1 MVDIRPPATILQFCA
16 TLETRRPED
25 KLREFVV
32 AYCLQDRALVV
43 YETRVPNSGFRGR
56 KFMQKQVLTNRKTGA
71 PYEPREIYVGARL
84 DLAGWIFV
92 LQEASEDALKVM
104 EAHSDVF
111 VKCDLSAL
119 LALVRERLAGRAP
132 QLLVEFQE
140 KGTKKRRR
148 VSLLDIQEVLGNF
161 GLTFA
166 DQEFLTIFRRY
177 QVGQSDQ
184 FDYEQFVRNLV

>member
-16 TLETRRPED
+16 TLESRRPED

-32 AYCLQDRALVV
+32 AYYLQDRAFVV
-43 YETRVPNSGFRGR
+43 YETRVPNSGFRGG
-56 KFMQKQVLTNRKTGA
+56 KFMQKQVLTNPKTGA

-132 QLLVEFQE
+132 QLLVEFQ
-140 KGTKKRRR
+140 KKDTKKRRR
-148 VSLLDIQEVLGNF
+148 LSLLDIQDVLGNF
-161 GLTFA
+161 GLTFG

-177 QVGQSDQ
+177 QVGQTDQ